1 MLLQDKMVNEK
12 FYFNSFL
19 IAFSAFF
26 GAVLS
31 LLLNFL
37 WLSNKSTIE
46 RISYSIILLA
56 GSIIFV
62 LLVLYLVIYFIGSM
76 AQKKS

>member
-19 IAFSAFF
+19 IAFSTFF

-37 WLSNKSTIE
+37 WLSNKNTTE
-46 RISYSIILLA
+46 KVSYSILLLT

-62 LLVLYLVIYFIGSM
+62 LLVLYIVIYFIGYI
-76 AQKKS
+76 AQKK